1 MDADTSASCPGGG
14 DQIINCTAQST
25 SGGVL
30 LPNVTVCA
38 AGQNE
43 VIYDIGFLDANG
55 LFVAS
60 AVGVFS
66 ADITVVPGSAVV
78 LRLVLRNSTV
88 QRTYSQ
94 ISSVVGVVLQ
104 DQGRN
109 VTIIIFF
116 EYAFKRHTSTLP
128 DTCIGCPRLNFNR
141 IVGRECNSK
150 DRCPSHENRFS
161 TEQFNIISAPSLFH
175 R

>member
-55 LFVAS
+55 IFVAS
-60 AVGVFS
+60 VVGVFS

-116 EYAFKRHTSTLP
+116 EYAFKRHTSTLS
-128 DTCIGCPRLNFNR
+128 DTCIGCPRLNYSR
-141 IVGRECNSK
+141 IVGR
-150 DRCPSHENRFS
+150 
-161 TEQFNIISAPSLFH
+161 
-175 R
+175 